1 MKATTNLLA
10 ELQHADHIIKAMLYN
25 LTDKQKSKVR
35 EYLGLAGVSGED
47 MTRAHERTAVI
58 KPVATPASLSLTAD
72 EQRILAAFRT
82 MDAQGKRECLIRVE
96 WTAEKWP

>member
-1 MKATTNLLA
+1 MSAP
-10 ELQHADHIIKAMLYN
+10 
-25 LTDKQKSKVR
+25 TD
-35 EYLGLAGVSGED
+35 
-47 MTRAHERTAVI
+47 I

-96 WTAEKWP
+96 WTAEKWPERKRPTLRLVSTASPPVAP